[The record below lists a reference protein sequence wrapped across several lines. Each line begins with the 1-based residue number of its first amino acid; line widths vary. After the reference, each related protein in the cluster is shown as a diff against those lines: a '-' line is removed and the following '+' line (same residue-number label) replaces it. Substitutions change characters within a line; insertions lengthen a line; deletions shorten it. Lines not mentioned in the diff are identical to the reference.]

1 MSEEIPLEIV
11 GWLGRLYDEVEN
23 LTSTLQPALQLGAMR
38 LTPSLLSEGC
48 KPLYAVYEHGFGGS
62 TNLDFQCNGGYI
74 ILFDMPDFNNT
85 VMKYRV
91 FIVRR
96 GDEEDVRKFN
106 EELKNMLFF
115 VIDNAYIIVPG
126 RVQVEKDLYF
136 VGFSNMPLTRA
147 LYHGWPIMVYGGA
160 RAMTYAIP
168 IIKHEDITLVRI
180 VVQWQYN
187 SSMIT
192 SAYEHRE
199 GIEEK
204 IRQIMDV
211 AKPLLKIG
219 ATYIL
224 Y

>member
-11 GWLGRLYDEVEN
+11 RWLGRLYDEVDN

-48 KPLYAVYEHGFGGS
+48 KPLYAVYEHGFGGK
-62 TNLDFQCNGGYI
+62 TNLDFQCNDGYI
-74 ILFDMPDFNNT
+74 ILFDMPDFIDT

-106 EELKNMLFF
+106 EELNNMLFF
-115 VIDNAYIIVPG
+115 VIDNAYIVISG
-126 RVQVEKDLYF
+126 RVQVEKDLYL
-136 VGFSNMPLTRA
+136 VGFSNMSLARA
-147 LYHGWPIMVYGGA
+147 LHYGWPIMAYGGA
-160 RAMTYAIP
+160 RTYVIP
-168 IIKHEDITLVRI
+168 IIKHENVTLVRI
-180 VVQWQYN
+180 VLQWQYN
-187 SSMIT
+187 GPIIT
-192 SAYEHRE
+192 SAYEHRDE
-199 GIEEK
+199 IDEK
-204 IRQIMDV
+204 IKQIMNV

>member
-1 MSEEIPLEIV
+1 MEIV
-11 GWLGRLYDEVEN
+11 KWLGRLYDEVEN
-23 LTSTLQPALQLGAMR
+23 LTGVLQPVLQAGAMR

-48 KPLYAVYEHGFGGS
+48 KPLYAVYEYGFEGK

-74 ILFDMPDFNNT
+74 VLFDMPDFIDT

-96 GDEEDVRKFN
+96 GDEEDVRKFH
-106 EELKNMLFF
+106 EELKKMFYF
-115 VIDNAYIIVPG
+115 VLDNAFIIITG
-126 RVQVEKDLYF
+126 RVQVEKDLYL
-136 VGFSNMPLTRA
+136 VGFSNMSLARVF
-147 LYHGWPIMVYGGA
+147 YHGWPIMIYGGA
-160 RAMTYAIP
+160 RTYAIP

-187 SSMIT
+187 GPVIT
-192 SAYEHRE
+192 SAYEHRDE
-199 GIEEK
+199 IDEK
-204 IRQIMDV
+204 IKQIMDV

-219 ATYIL
+219 TTYIL